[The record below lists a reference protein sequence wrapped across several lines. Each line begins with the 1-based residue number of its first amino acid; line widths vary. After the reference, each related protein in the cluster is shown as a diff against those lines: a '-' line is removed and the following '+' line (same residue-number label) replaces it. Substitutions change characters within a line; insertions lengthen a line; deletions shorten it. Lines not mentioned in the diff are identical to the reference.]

1 MILMDIFKSKR
12 EIIKIFLNSNE
23 VFNESTPDFILE
35 DLECIN
41 ASLNRDINSVNYLQK
56 IDDRIIDK
64 VIKSDYIIKKN
75 SPIILKSNYTVSL
88 NSIKLNS
95 MSANYIQWDK
105 LTDLEQKSLIDE
117 IIKSN
122 YILSSDSPKILCKN
136 KEIVLSSIKKDINS
150 ARYASEVL
158 KNDDEIFKYLIL
170 SDYKFESTEILYKPL
185 SKLCD
190 TDILSKFF
198 EMHGLY
204 GYVEDPKYRTRYNE
218 LIRDSLLSIPTI
230 NTFNSVF
237 FSIAEVSWKNNRKQN
252 INDYENIFG
261 KICSALRQ
269 NKGFRSATTD
279 INCLTKMEEVLGSK
293 YEILYSSIKKYYRLY
308 HSDISNKM
316 TKLESIQDTISNL
329 SALYVAKSKE
339 NYKKNLLIEYHE
351 WIKPYFKLRLDNP
364 YIASLI
370 KKQENREKKEI
381 FKSLYLENN
390 LEVMNFLNN
399 IVNKY
404 NEYLDD
410 ITLHK
415 LIDFFVLEDC
425 SNLSDIIEKP
435 LYYNEY
441 LRYKDV
447 LKLINRLSN
456 KYIKYSDLELNKFR
470 DIIKYDEV
478 NKIYIYTGITD
489 FLNYL
494 NEYNSYQK
502 KYKIFGCIKR
512 EIMDYIMDINSDKIK
527 IKLDEVNVPFNDEYY
542 VFNSNVLNLF
552 NFLDL
557 EEGCLS
563 LDGFNIDSII
573 DDKNYKFTKNFLI
586 NNGIIWLLLFMNHS
600 YPDSL
605 YDSGFNKKN
614 VLKIID
620 EIPKIVELLN
630 IIPVSYNYLDVYE
643 LSKLS
648 EIIDSELIYILG
660 MDIIKS
666 LYNNQEFTGEDIEII
681 LRIAKELAIQM
692 IKKDRKTVPY
702 INGEYLNY
710 YYYLYDNSDLSIFES
725 GPNCDSCFKVDG
737 IFNDAMHYSLLD
749 KNGFVIKITDKY
761 KNFIGRAFGMRCGNY
776 IFINQLRT
784 IYDCGGNSYDGIS
797 ETEKND
803 IIATFVSACQ
813 CFLDNQE
820 NNNDKIDFI
829 FITKSYIFKDYESN
843 VSEDIKDKIGED
855 PMDNESKDWFDFIDN
870 TENLQEDKESFS
882 TDYRNYD
889 LICIA
894 KSNKE
899 LNSDN
904 IKRKD
909 VEAIYKRSRS
919 KIIVDKVDINRINRI
934 KAIKSCMEYDIVK
947 YHNYPDDSIMI
958 TGDNWFIVYNDK
970 IIDKCILSFDKKAK
984 EEYEMVKN
992 LLEEMVNNKSTD
1004 IGKKIKRR
1012 LYNE

>member
-1 MILMDIFKSKR
+1 MNILKS
-12 EIIKIFLNSNE
+12 EAIKKFLNSNE
-23 VFNESTPDFILE
+23 VFNENTPDYILE

-41 ASLNRDINSVNYLQK
+41 ASLNRDINSVDYLK
-56 IDDRIIDK
+56 KFDDNIIDK
-64 VIKSDYIIKKN
+64 VIKSDYI
-75 SPIILKSNYTVSL
+75 L
-88 NSIKLNS
+88 SIN
-95 MSANYIQWDK
+95 
-105 LTDLEQKSLIDE
+105 
-117 IIKSN
+117 
-122 YILSSDSPKILCKN
+122 SPKILCKN
-136 KEIVLSSIKKDINS
+136 KDIVLSSIKKDINS
-150 ARYASEVL
+150 VRYEYEIL
-158 KNDDEIFKYLIL
+158 KNDDEIFKYLVL

-190 TDILSKFF
+190 ADILGKLF

-204 GYVEDPKYRTRYNE
+204 GYVEDLKYQTRFNE
-218 LIRDSLLSIPTI
+218 IIRDSLLLVPTI
-230 NTFNSVF
+230 NSFNSVF
-237 FSIAEVSWKNNRKQN
+237 LSIAEVNWKNNRKQN

-269 NKGFRSATTD
+269 NKVFMSATTD

-293 YEILYSSIKKYYRLY
+293 YEILYSSMKNYYRLY

-316 TKLESIQDTISNL
+316 TKLERVQDIISNL

-425 SNLSDIIEKP
+425 SDLSDIIEKP

-447 LKLINRLSN
+447 LKVINRLNN
-456 KYIKYSDLELNKFR
+456 KYIKYSDLELNKYR

-478 NKIYIYTGITD
+478 NNLYIYTGITD
-489 FLNYL
+489 FSNYL

-512 EIMDYIMDINSDKIK
+512 EIMDYIMDINSDEIE
-527 IKLDEVNVPFNDEYY
+527 IKLEEIEDKLPFNDEYY
-542 VFNSNVLNLF
+542 VFNNNVLNLF

-557 EEGCLS
+557 EESFLS
-563 LDGFNIDSII
+563 LDGINIDSII
-573 DDKNYKFTKNFLI
+573 DDKNYKFTKDFLI

-648 EIIDSELIYILG
+648 EIIDSKLIYILG

-666 LYNNQEFTGEDIEII
+666 LYNNREYTGEDIEII

-692 IKKDRKTVPY
+692 IKKDRQTVPY

-710 YYYLYDNSDLSIFES
+710 RYYLYDNSDLTIFES

-737 IFNDAMHYSLLD
+737 NFNDAMHYSLLD
-749 KNGFVIKITDKY
+749 KNGFVMKITDSY
-761 KNFIGRAFGMRCGNY
+761 NNFIGRAFGMRCGNY
-776 IFINQLRT
+776 IYINQLRT

-820 NNNDKIDFI
+820 NNNDEIDFI
-829 FITKSYIFKDYESN
+829 FVTKSYIFKDYESN

-855 PMDNESKDWFDFIDN
+855 PMDNESKDWFDFINN

-919 KIIVDKVDINRINRI
+919 KIIVDKVDLNRINRI

-947 YHNYPDDSIMI
+947 YNNYPDDSIMI

-992 LLEEMVNNKSTD
+992 IIDEMVNDKSYD